1 VPLVAPAGIGA
12 TVAVNITTWPATAG
26 FGDTVRDVVVGVF
39 VIISVNGG
47 DVDVEK
53 LALPE

>member
-12 TVAVNITTWPATAG
+12 TVAVNVTTWPATAR
-26 FGDTVRDVVVGVF
+26 FGDTVRAVVVGVF

-47 DVDVEK
+47 EVDVVK
-53 LALPE
+53 VALPE